1 MHLDSRR
8 SALALTALIATAGAI
23 TRAASAPGSLETVPG
38 LHVAMFDLP
47 SGKIYVNLP
56 DDLAPGDT
64 ASGTVNPVPAGP
76 SERDRARQLQ
86 ELNGYLLELG
96 GQRAPTSQPVRTFVV
111 PAGVTALAV
120 VLLDAHGR
128 PVGELKAPVGSAAPP
143 PRSFLV
149 PPVGQSGRAVCVSGP
164 FDGDLSATA
173 VQIGGKPAQ
182 ALAESPRQLVVRGPE
197 EGAAPAPLE
206 VSEHGKVVTT
216 GTYRNV
222 AVRLFAPLT
231 NLLAGQHSRLTIT
244 VTGLEGLRE
253 TLPLFLA
260 NGSPG
265 VVRMEGGDEQTLCV
279 RPDDVKPAGKWT
291 KDRDLTGLHGGGF
304 SIRAN
309 LAHPRPQAESSTPL
323 ETTLHGWLRE
333 RLVLDQP
340 ARTAA
345 GEALAA
351 GAYEVV
357 VRGAPERGRARLVL
371 GRNGKPAGTVE
382 AALFKHMPAAT
393 ICDAHDVADAA
404 QKGGTGPKD
413 SGLNELGFSDDG
425 LFAVRSDNGH
435 LRLVLATPQG
445 DLSIEAD
452 LALP

>member
-1 MHLDSRR
+1 MQLQSGR
-8 SALALTALIATAGAI
+8 SALALTALIASAGAVTLTAG
-23 TRAASAPGSLETVPG
+23 PGSLETVPG
-38 LHVAMFDLP
+38 LHVAMFDMP

-76 SERDRARQLQ
+76 SERDRARQLK

-96 GQRAPTSQPVRTFVV
+96 GQRAPTSQPVRRFVV
-111 PAGVTALAV
+111 PAGVTTLAV

-128 PVGELKAPVGSAAPP
+128 PIGEVKAPVGAAAPP
-143 PRSFLV
+143 SPRYLV
-149 PPVGQSGRAVCVSGP
+149 PPVGQSGRAVCVRGP
-164 FDGDLSATA
+164 FDGDLSAAA

-206 VSEHGKVVTT
+206 VSQHGKVVTT

-222 AVRLFAPLT
+222 AVRLSAALT
-231 NLLAGQHSRLTIT
+231 NLLAGQHARLTII
-244 VTGLEGLRE
+244 VTGVEGLRE

-265 VVRMEGGDEQTLCV
+265 VVHMEGGEEQTLCV

-291 KDRDLTGLHGGGF
+291 TDRDLIGVHGGGF
-304 SIRAN
+304 SIHAD
-309 LAHPRPQAESSTPL
+309 LAHPRPQAESSAPM
-323 ETTLHGWLRE
+323 ETTLRGWLRE

-340 ARTAA
+340 ARTAD
-345 GEALAA
+345 GEVLAA

-357 VRGAPERGRARLVL
+357 VRGAPERGRVRLLL
-371 GRNGKPAGTVE
+371 GRNGKPAGTLE
-382 AALFKHMPAAT
+382 AALFKHIAAAT
-393 ICDAHDVADAA
+393 ICDVHDVADAA
-404 QKGGTGPKD
+404 QSGGTGPKD
-413 SGLNELGFSDDG
+413 SGLNELGFADDG
-425 LFAVRSDNGH
+425 VFTVRHDSGH
-435 LRLVLATPQG
+435 LRLVLATSQG

>member
-1 MHLDSRR
+1 MHFESPR
-8 SALALTALIATAGAI
+8 SALALTALIATAGAVAW
-23 TRAASAPGSLETVPG
+23 AASGPGSLETVPG
-38 LHVAMFDLP
+38 LHVAMFDMP

-64 ASGTVNPVPAGP
+64 ASGTVNPIPAGP
-76 SERDRARQLQ
+76 SERDRVRQLK

-96 GQRAPTSQPVRTFVV
+96 GQRASTSQQVRRFVV
-111 PAGVTALAV
+111 PPGVTALGI
-120 VLLDAHGR
+120 VLLDTHGR
-128 PVGELKAPVGSAAPP
+128 PIGEVKAPVGSAAPP
-143 PRSFLV
+143 PPSYLV
-149 PPVGQSGRAVCVSGP
+149 PPLGQSGRAVCIKGP
-164 FDGDLSATA
+164 FDGDLSAAA
-173 VQIGGKPAQ
+173 VQIGGKPTQ
-182 ALAESPRQLVVRGPE
+182 AIAESPRQLVVRGPE

-206 VSEHGKVVTT
+206 VSQQGKVVTT

-222 AVRLFAPLT
+222 AVQLSAPLT
-231 NLLAGQHSRLTIT
+231 NLLAGQHTRLTIT
-244 VTGLEGLRE
+244 VTGVEGLRE

-260 NGSPG
+260 NGTPG
-265 VVRMEGGDEQTLCV
+265 VVHMEGGEEQTLCV

-304 SIRAN
+304 SIHAD
-309 LAHPRPQAESSTPL
+309 LTHPRPQVESSAPM

-340 ARTAA
+340 ARTSA
-345 GEALAA
+345 GEVLPA

-357 VRGAPERGRARLVL
+357 VRGAPDRGRVVLLL
-371 GRNGKPAGTVE
+371 GRSGKPAGTVQ
-382 AALFKHMPAAT
+382 AALLKHVAAAT
-393 ICDAHDVADAA
+393 ICDVHDVADAA

-413 SGLNELGFSDDG
+413 SDLNELGFADDG
-425 LFAVRSDNGH
+425 VFAVRRDTGR

-452 LALP
+452 IALP

>member
-1 MHLDSRR
+1 MHFASRR
-8 SALALTALIATAGAI
+8 SALALTALIATAAI
-23 TRAASAPGSLETVPG
+23 VLAASGPGSLETVPG
-38 LHVAMFDLP
+38 LHVAMFDMP

-76 SERDRARQLQ
+76 SERDRARQLK

-96 GQRAPTSQPVRTFVV
+96 GQRASTSQPVRKFVV
-111 PAGVTALAV
+111 PAGVTALAI
-120 VLLDAHGR
+120 VLLDTHGR
-128 PVGELKAPVGSAAPP
+128 PIGEVKAPVGSAAPP
-143 PRSFLV
+143 TPSYQV
-149 PPVGQSGRAVCVSGP
+149 PPVGQSGRAVCVRGP
-164 FDGDLSATA
+164 FDGDLSAA
-173 VQIGGKPAQ
+173 AIQIGGKPAQ
-182 ALAESPRQLVVRGPE
+182 AMAESPRQLVVRGPE
-197 EGAAPAPLE
+197 EGAAPAPFE

-222 AVRLFAPLT
+222 AVRLSAPLT
-231 NLLAGQHSRLTIT
+231 NLLAGQHTRLTVT

-253 TLPLFLA
+253 TLPLFLV

-265 VVRMEGGDEQTLCV
+265 VVHMEGGEEQTLCV
-279 RPDDVKPAGKWT
+279 RPDDVKPAGKWA
-291 KDRDLTGLHGGGF
+291 KDRELTGVHGGGF
-304 SIRAN
+304 SIHAD
-309 LAHPRPQAESSTPL
+309 LAHPRPQVESSAPM
-323 ETTLHGWLRE
+323 ETALHGWLRE

-345 GEALAA
+345 GEVLAA

-357 VRGAPERGRARLVL
+357 VRGAPERGRVRLLL

-382 AALFKHMPAAT
+382 AALLKHVAAAT
-393 ICDAHDVADAA
+393 ICDVHDVADAA

-413 SGLNELGFSDDG
+413 SGLNELGFADDG
-425 LFAVRSDNGH
+425 LFAVRRGSGH